1 MVCQKNEYL
10 LIVPLV
16 FALVKP
22 SVMKNYLLLT
32 LLLLSIVGYG
42 QNKKDKEL
50 VRQAEKFI
58 TENYNQYAP
67 GCAVLIAKKGEVLL
81 EKGFGMANLELQTP
95 MKPEMVFRIGSI
107 TKEFTAISILQLA
120 ETGKLSLTD
129 DIQQHLKNFRYKGKT
144 ITIENLLTHTSGIR
158 GYEELDVKIP
168 NAIRI
173 DFAVSRVIDSLA
185 KLSTEFEPGT
195 QYNYSN
201 SNYFLLGAIIEQV
214 SGETYQ
220 NYLRKHILTPAGLNA
235 TFYESPTD
243 LVPNRVSGYTFAD
256 GQYRNPDYI
265 SMSLVY
271 SAGALRSTVGD
282 LWKWHMALFNEK
294 LVKNETLIKA
304 FRPYILAT
312 GKPTEYGYGF
322 FLRSE
327 QGLKSIGHGGA
338 IDGFQSMEVYYPE
351 QDLYITLLCNSESPD
366 FQRFFLQIADIMTG
380 KQGDNA
386 VKEIKLDENMLNQ
399 YSGVYTN
406 EQYKVS
412 IKVYKV
418 NGRLY
423 GDLSNGSGSNM
434 VFIALTD
441 TIFLLPDIKRIKT
454 TASIVKE
461 NGVVTGLI
469 LTQEKPALFVR
480 KE

>member
-1 MVCQKNEYL
+1 
-10 LIVPLV
+10 
-16 FALVKP
+16 
-22 SVMKNYLLLT
+22 
-32 LLLLSIVGYG
+32 
-42 QNKKDKEL
+42 
-50 VRQAEKFI
+50 
-58 TENYNQYAP
+58 
-67 GCAVLIAKKGEVLL
+67 
-81 EKGFGMANLELQTP
+81 
-95 MKPEMVFRIGSI
+95 
-107 TKEFTAISILQLA
+107 
-120 ETGKLSLTD
+120 
-129 DIQQHLKNFRYKGKT
+129 
-144 ITIENLLTHTSGIR
+144 
-158 GYEELDVKIP
+158 
-168 NAIRI
+168 
-173 DFAVSRVIDSLA
+173 
-185 KLSTEFEPGT
+185 
-195 QYNYSN
+195 
-201 SNYFLLGAIIEQV
+201 
-214 SGETYQ
+214 
-220 NYLRKHILTPAGLNA
+220 
-235 TFYESPTD
+235 
-243 LVPNRVSGYTFAD
+243 
-256 GQYRNPDYI
+256 
-265 SMSLVY
+265 
-271 SAGALRSTVGD
+271 
-282 LWKWHMALFNEK
+282 MALFNEK

-386 VKEIKLDENMLNQ
+386 VKEIKLDDSLLNL

-406 EQYKVS
+406 EQYNVS
-412 IKVYKV
+412 IKVYKA

-441 TIFLLPDIKRIKT
+441 TSFLLPDIKRIKT

-461 NGVVTGLI
+461 NGTVTGLI